1 MAWVQDAAKGGTV
14 SASVPVRFWEIDFLR
29 GLAVCLMILLHLLD
43 DLYYFCGFKGIHPLA
58 WMVWQRVTAG
68 IFIILAGISLS
79 LNRSRG
85 EKLGIKSPHWFL
97 RHSLLRGIKIFAWG
111 MAVTLVTRAFL
122 REGFVRFGVLHFLGL
137 AMIAGIPFVK
147 LRYENLWLGLFS
159 LGIGS
164 YFARFQLKTA
174 WLFWLGIRP
183 RNFFSVDYFPF
194 FPWFGLVLWGIFI
207 GNTLYRDA
215 ERRFDLHDYHN
226 PAIRWGCFL
235 GRNSL
240 VLYLIHQPLF
250 IAVLYSLGL
259 IKGFRG

>member
-1 MAWVQDAAKGGTV
+1 MVQDVAKSG
-14 SASVPVRFWEIDFLR
+14 SAPVIVPARFWEIDFLR

-43 DLYYFCGFKGIHPLA
+43 DLYYFCGFRGIHPFV

-79 LNRSRG
+79 LNRSHADMLG
-85 EKLGIKSPHWFL
+85 TKLPHGFL
-97 RHSLLRGIKIFAWG
+97 HHNLRRGIKIFAWG
-111 MAVTLVTRAFL
+111 IVVTLVTRAFL
-122 REGFVRFGVLHFLGL
+122 RVGFVRFGILHFLGL
-137 AMIAGIPFVK
+137 AVIAALPFVK
-147 LRYENLWLGLFS
+147 LRYENLWLGLIC

-164 YFARFQLKTA
+164 YLARFQLGVP
-174 WLFWLGIRP
+174 WLLWLGLKP

-207 GNTLYRDA
+207 GNILYRDSQ
-215 ERRFDLHDYHN
+215 RRFHLNDYSHN
-226 PAIRWGCFL
+226 SAIRWGCFL

-250 IAVLYSLGL
+250 IAILYSLGL
-259 IKGFRG
+259 IKGFRS